1 MVQYYVGYRVG
12 IVMEKNDLR
21 EELIQKIEELSK
33 EEDAAFAF
41 AKAKE
46 LVKKWPRVREEEE
59 SFADQELLAKRE
71 ALMDELA
78 KKAGNVF
85 INTEEKKKE
94 IIAKAKEVI
103 NKNNFKK
110 GTEEMKQLFEEWKI
124 AGHLNK
130 EKDDELWN
138 EFKEV
143 RNEFYEK
150 KNVYF
155 ENLKASFAENKKLKE
170 ELIEKAKEVA
180 NIENMKEAGN
190 KVTELMEEW
199 KKVGSAGRRD
209 DDELWSQFLAE
220 RKAFYARRDAFFDE
234 MKETYAKRAEEKRE
248 LIAEAKKY
256 LARSEFTEEEV
267 AAAKGLRE
275 KWKQIGNAG
284 RENENTLW
292 EEFNTVLQKYFDNM
306 RAYRD

>member
-1 MVQYYVGYRVG
+1 
-12 IVMEKNDLR
+12 MEKNDIR
-21 EELIQKIEELSK
+21 EDLIQKIEELSK

-46 LVKKWPRVREEEE
+46 LVKRWPRVREEEE
-59 SFADQELLAKRE
+59 SFADQELLEKRE
-71 ALMDELA
+71 QLMDELA

-85 INTEEKKKE
+85 INTEEKKNE

-110 GTEEMKQLFEEWKI
+110 GTEEMKQLLEEWKL
-124 AGHLNK
+124 AGRLNK
-130 EKDDELWN
+130 DKDDELWN
-138 EFKEV
+138 QFSEV
-143 RNEFYEK
+143 RKEFFDK
-150 KNVYF
+150 KNEYF

-180 NIENMKEAGN
+180 KIENIKEAGN
-190 KVTELMEEW
+190 KVNELMEEW

-209 DDELWSQFLAE
+209 DDDLWSKFLAE

-234 MKETYAKRAEEKRE
+234 MKETYAKRVEEKKAI
-248 LIAEAKKY
+248 IADARKY
-256 LARSEFTEEEV
+256 LARSEFTDEEV
-267 AAAKGLRE
+267 AEVKELRN
-275 KWKQIGNAG
+275 KWNQVGNAG

-292 EEFNTVLQKYFDNM
+292 NEFNTILKKYFDNM
-306 RAYRD
+306 NDYKD